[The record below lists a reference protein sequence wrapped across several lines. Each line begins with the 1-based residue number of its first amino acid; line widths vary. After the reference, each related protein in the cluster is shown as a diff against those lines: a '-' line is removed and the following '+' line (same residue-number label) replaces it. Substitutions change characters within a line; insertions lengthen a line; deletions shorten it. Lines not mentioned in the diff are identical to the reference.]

1 MAVFSMTDKVFFG
14 SDALGEAMPYIAAC
28 GGKALIVTGKH
39 VGRSPMMDQLKE
51 KLAQSHIDAA
61 VFNGITGEPTDAMIR
76 AGVEVYRKEGCDM
89 IIGLGGG
96 SPLDSAKAIAAM
108 TVLPGSISDYIGKSI
123 EGDLPSVI
131 AIPTTSGTGSETT
144 KFTVITDSKTDVKM
158 LLKGEALVPDIAVLN
173 PAFCEDMP
181 KKITACTGLD
191 ALTHAVEAF
200 TSKKAFALTDTLAV
214 SAVRRILQYLPA
226 AYDNGYDAEAR
237 EQMLTAAFE
246 AGVCIN
252 NSSVTLVHG
261 MSRPIGA
268 LFHVPHGMSN
278 AMLLDVCLHFAAE
291 GAPERFAKLSREAGC
306 ADESCPDSD
315 ACEKLLSAINHLVKY
330 CHIPTLKE
338 YGIGEEAFR
347 KAIPKMAADAVA
359 SGSPAN
365 TRRAVSEEDCVTMYR
380 KIYGI

>member
-1 MAVFSMTDKVFFG
+1 MAIFSMTDKVFYG
-14 SDALGEAMPYIAAC
+14 SDALGEAMPYIADA
-28 GGKALIVTGKH
+28 GKKALIVTGKH

-51 KLAQSHIDAA
+51 MLAQYHVEA
-61 VFNGITGEPTDAMIR
+61 VVFDGITGEPTDVMIR
-76 AGVEVYRKEGCDM
+76 KGIKAYRNASCDM

-96 SPLDSAKAIAAM
+96 SPVDSAKAIAAM
-108 TVLPGSISDYIGKSI
+108 AVLPGNISDYIG
-123 EGDLPSVI
+123 
-131 AIPTTSGTGSETT
+131 
-144 KFTVITDSKTDVKM
+144 KTDVKM
-158 LLKGEALVPDIAVLN
+158 LLKGESLIPDIAVLN

-200 TSKKAFALTDTLAV
+200 TSKKAFPLTDTLAV
-214 SAVRRILQYLPA
+214 SAVHRILQYLPA

-278 AMLLDVCLHFAAE
+278 AMLLDVCVRFAAE
-291 GAPERFAKLSREAGC
+291 GTPERFAKLSRETGC
-306 ADESCPDSD
+306 ADESCPDQE
-315 ACEKLLSAINHLVKY
+315 ACEKLLAAIRNLVQY
-330 CHIPTLKE
+330 CRIPTLKE
-338 YGIGEEAFR
+338 YGIGEDAF
-347 KAIPKMAADAVA
+347 KEAIPKMAADAVA

-365 TRRAVSEEDCVTMYR
+365 TRRPVTEEDCVALYR
-380 KIYGI
+380 KVYGI

>member
-1 MAVFSMTDKVFFG
+1 MAIFSMTDKVFYG
-14 SDALGEAMPYIAAC
+14 SDALGEAMPYIADA
-28 GGKALIVTGKH
+28 GKKALIVTGKH

-51 KLAQSHIDAA
+51 MLAQYHVEA
-61 VFNGITGEPTDAMIR
+61 VVFDGITGEPTDVMIR
-76 AGVEVYRKEGCDM
+76 KGIKAYRNASCDM

-96 SPLDSAKAIAAM
+96 SPVDSAKAIAAM
-108 TVLPGSISDYIGKSI
+108 AVLPGNISDYIGKSI
-123 EGDLPSVI
+123 EGDLPPVI
-131 AIPTTSGTGSETT
+131 VIPTTSGTGSETT
-144 KFTVITDSKTDVKM
+144 KFTVITDSRTDVKM
-158 LLKGEALVPDIAVLN
+158 LLKGESLIPDIAVLN

-200 TSKKAFALTDTLAV
+200 TSKKAFPLTDTLAV
-214 SAVRRILQYLPA
+214 SAVHRILQYLPA

-278 AMLLDVCLHFAAE
+278 AMLLDVCVRFAAE
-291 GAPERFAKLSREAGC
+291 GTPERFAKLSRETGC
-306 ADESCPDSD
+306 ADESCPDQE
-315 ACEKLLSAINHLVKY
+315 ACEKLLAAIRNLVQY
-330 CHIPTLKE
+330 CRIPTLKE
-338 YGIGEEAFR
+338 YGIGEDAF
-347 KAIPKMAADAVA
+347 KEAIPKMAADAVA

-365 TRRAVSEEDCVTMYR
+365 TRRPVTEEDCVALYR
-380 KIYGI
+380 KVYGI